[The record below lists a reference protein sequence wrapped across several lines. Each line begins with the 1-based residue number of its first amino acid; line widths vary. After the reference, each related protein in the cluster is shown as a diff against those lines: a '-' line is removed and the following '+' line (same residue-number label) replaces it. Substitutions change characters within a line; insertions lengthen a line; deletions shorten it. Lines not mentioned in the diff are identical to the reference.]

1 MGGVIMIIHSWKF
14 IKLLILCC
22 FYFIWSVP
30 LLCWCHACQSM
41 FLEWWLIGWYV
52 GIISGDGI
60 GVVVSVDAVI
70 GFNSRFNML
79 SSTWFSIWLKNIAWV
94 VKCQYVLCVV
104 HCVLCIVCCALCI
117 VCCALCVVHC
127 ALCIVHCALCIVHC
141 ALCIA
146 RVVFLC
152 TMCYVLLFVKLYGQC
167 SINMVSNYYWWIVNK
182 PNTYVKA
189 AETPGGGEY
198 IYNEIEAI
206 S

>member
-1 MGGVIMIIHSWKF
+1 MGGVIMIIHSWKS

-41 FLEWWLIGWYV
+41 FLEWWLTGWCV

-104 HCVLCIVCCALCI
+104 
-117 VCCALCVVHC
+117 
-127 ALCIVHCALCIVHC
+127 LCIVHC

-146 RVVFLC
+146 VYCVLC
-152 TMCYVLLFVKLYGQC
+152 VLYSYVLCAMCYYLWNYMDNAVLIWYQ
-167 SINMVSNYYWWIVNK
+167 
-182 PNTYVKA
+182 T
-189 AETPGGGEY
+189 TTGG
-198 IYNEIEAI
+198 
-206 S
+206 